1 MEIEKPTQN
10 MGVSD
15 PTMEWTCTLYQ
26 FCLATNPIFYTT
38 VNHGVS

>member
-15 PTMEWTCTLYQ
+15 PTMEWKVYTLPVLSSNKSY
-26 FCLATNPIFYTT
+26 LLHY
-38 VNHGVS
+38 G